1 MKTMNRLRVEETS
14 QVAEARRMAAVI
26 CRSLGFD
33 ETLAGRASI
42 VVTEL
47 ATNLVKHAGGGE
59 LILVARKDADTPVLE
74 ILSLD
79 KGPGIKN
86 IGESLRDGHSTTG
99 SPGTGLGAIFR
110 LSSLFELYS
119 TPGRGNAV
127 LSRIRRQQTFEPLP
141 PPTQTME
148 SGAICLPIESEEACG
163 DAWAIHQ
170 TNTRA
175 LIMVADGL
183 GHGGYAAEAAQA
195 AVRVFENHID
205 SGPAAMIE
213 RMHAALRGTRGAA
226 VAVTE
231 IDRSRRMLRHAGAG
245 NICGRILSGETDRSM
260 VSSNGTVGLE
270 VSRIQEFTYPWPDDG
285 LLILHSDG
293 LSGRWGLKDYPG
305 LAQRHPALIAG
316 VLFRDHRRIRDDNT
330 VVVITEARRSA

>member
-14 QVAEARRMAAVI
+14 QVAEARRMAAGI
-26 CRSLGFD
+26 CRSIGFD

-47 ATNLVKHAGGGE
+47 ATNLVKHTGGGE
-59 LILVARKDADTPVLE
+59 LILSARKDAGTPALE

-99 SPGTGLGAIFR
+99 SPGTGLGAILR
-110 LSSLFELYS
+110 LSSLFELHS
-119 TPGRGNAV
+119 SPGRGSAV
-127 LSRIRRQQTFEPLP
+127 LSRIRRQGPFEPLP
-141 PPTQTME
+141 PPTQTLE
-148 SGAICLPIESEEACG
+148 SGVICLPVESEEICG

-170 TNTRA
+170 TDERA

-183 GHGGYAAEAAQA
+183 GHGGYAAEAAEA
-195 AVRVFENHID
+195 AVRIFENHID
-205 SGPAAMIE
+205 FGPAAMIE

-226 VAVTE
+226 VAITE
-231 IDRSRRMLRHAGAG
+231 IHRGRRMVRHAGAG
-245 NICGRILSGETDRSM
+245 NICGRILSGEADRSM

-270 VSRIQEFTYPWPDDG
+270 VGRIQEFTYPWPDNG

-293 LSGRWGLKDYPG
+293 LSSRWRLKDHPG

-330 VVVITEARRSA
+330 VLVITEPRRPA

>member
-1 MKTMNRLRVEETS
+1 MKTMNRLRMEETS
-14 QVAEARRMAAVI
+14 QVAEARRMSAGF

-33 ETLAGRASI
+33 ETLAGRVSI

-59 LILVARKDADTPVLE
+59 LILRSRNDADTPALE

-119 TPGRGNAV
+119 IPGRGSAV
-127 LSRIRRQQTFEPLP
+127 LSRIRRHPSFEPLP
-141 PPTQTME
+141 PPTQTLE
-148 SGAICLPIESEEACG
+148 SGVICLPIESEEVCG

-170 TNTRA
+170 TNARA

-183 GHGGYAAEAAQA
+183 GHGGYAAEASQA

-231 IDRSRRMLRHAGAG
+231 IDRRRRMVRHAGAG
-245 NICGRILSGETDRSM
+245 NICGRILSGEADRGM

-270 VSRIQEFTYPWPDDG
+270 ISRIQEFIYPWPDNG

-293 LSGRWGLKDYPG
+293 LSSRWGLKDHPG

-316 VLFRDHRRIRDDNT
+316 VLFRDHRRIRDDNA
-330 VVVITEARRSA
+330 VVVITEPRRSA